1 MVVAAGVR
9 TSLVVLEQHVHGY
22 GPRQPGLQI
31 NEIHN
36 QLSLHRRRT
45 GSRHPGGR
53 LAENARRGL
62 SIDRRLSLNDS
73 SPRADEDANGEGEA
87 TE

>member
-1 MVVAAGVR
+1 MVLAAGVR
-9 TSLVVLEQHVHGY
+9 TSLVVLEHYVHGY

-62 SIDRRLSLNDS
+62 SIDRRL
-73 SPRADEDANGEGEA
+73 RV
-87 TE
+87 